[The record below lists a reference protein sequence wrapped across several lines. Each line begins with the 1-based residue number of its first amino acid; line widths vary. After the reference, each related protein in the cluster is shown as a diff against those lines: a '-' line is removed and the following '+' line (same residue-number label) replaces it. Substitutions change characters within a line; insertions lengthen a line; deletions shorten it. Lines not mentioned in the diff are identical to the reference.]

1 MPGPLIAPGMDVPA
15 PRPRV
20 LVVDDDPAFAAVA
33 REFLALDG
41 YEVHVCTDSAQA
53 LARAGALQ
61 PALLLLDVRM
71 PGVNG
76 LALLGR
82 LRLGPRTGPG
92 VAHPARRLQ
101 QGAHAP
107 AQRAAVDRCGPVRE
121 RGGQLAPVV
130 DLQAHGAPPPGTTQD
145 RGQRMP
151 RAARPSA
158 RRAVSAPRA

>member
-82 LRLGPRTGPG
+82 LRRDPRT
-92 VAHPARRLQ
+92 AAIPALLCS
-101 QGAHAP
+101 
-107 AQRAAVDRCGPVRE
+107 AV
-121 RGGQLAPVV
+121 
-130 DLQAHGAPPPGTTQD
+130 APPEQAVWRALLGA
-145 RGQRMP
+145 RGVP
-151 RAARPSA
+151 ILF
-158 RRAVSAPRA
+158 